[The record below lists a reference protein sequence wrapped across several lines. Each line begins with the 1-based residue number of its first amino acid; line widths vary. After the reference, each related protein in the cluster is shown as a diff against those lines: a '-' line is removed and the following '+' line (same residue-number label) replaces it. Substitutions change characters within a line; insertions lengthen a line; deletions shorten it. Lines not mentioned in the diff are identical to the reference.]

1 MSKTLPA
8 PRTRAP
14 MTASGCSVPARSE
27 EPPSPAAPP
36 ALTGRNCVGAPR
48 RAVPRRRISSNLG
61 EPAGM
66 FVWER
71 DFLLALAAD
80 VLEDF
85 VKDEDEED
93 EG

>member
-14 MTASGCSVPARSE
+14 KTACGISVPARSD
-27 EPPSPAAPP
+27 EPPSTPTDPARASPNRIGGP
-36 ALTGRNCVGAPR
+36 RRAAPR
-48 RAVPRRRISSNLG
+48 RHIHGNLS

-71 DFLLALAAD
+71 DFLLAVASD
-80 VLEDF
+80 VLDEL
-85 VKDEDEED
+85 VKDEDEE
-93 EG
+93 GKG